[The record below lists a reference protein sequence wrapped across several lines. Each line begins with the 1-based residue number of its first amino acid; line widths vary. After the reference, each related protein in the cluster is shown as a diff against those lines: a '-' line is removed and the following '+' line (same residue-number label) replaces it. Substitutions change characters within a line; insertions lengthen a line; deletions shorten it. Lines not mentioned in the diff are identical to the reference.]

1 MVAVTSDMDTHSDA
15 GTPSRPARANRGCP
29 AAPHPQQYPTLSV
42 IIVSYNCLGLL
53 QKCLASIRAGARSMT
68 HEVIVVDNASDDGT
82 CEWIRRSA
90 PETRLFTNSANLGF
104 AKGCNLGIRESRGDY
119 VLLLN
124 PDTQVAG
131 GTFLSTWEYMQGSPR
146 LAACGCKILRPD
158 GSIDLSCKRNFPSP
172 WDALC
177 RMVGL
182 SKLLPQSTVFAS
194 YDAQQLDE
202 DRQQEVPLIDGCY
215 MMIRREAIDDIGLF
229 DERFFMYAEE
239 MDWCRRAH
247 MRGWSIGYDP
257 SGTIVHVKGEIT
269 RRSPFRMLYHF
280 HRSMALYCRK
290 HYRPWN
296 PVLLAVYPAIA
307 LRLVV
312 LVIMNL
318 LKTDRR
324 VSR

>member
-1 MVAVTSDMDTHSDA
+1 MAAATSGIGAHPDGGM
-15 GTPSRPARANRGCP
+15 PSRWTRTDAVCP
-29 AAPHPQQYPTLSV
+29 TAPHPQQHPTLSV
-42 IIVSYNCLGLL
+42 VIVSYDCLALL
-53 QKCLASIRAGARSMT
+53 QKCLASIRTGARSMT
-68 HEVIVVDNASDDGT
+68 YEVIVVDNASGDGT
-82 CEWIRRSA
+82 REWISRSS
-90 PETRLFTNSANLGF
+90 PETRFFANSTNLGF

-124 PDTQVAG
+124 PDTLVAG
-131 GTFLSTWEYMQGSPR
+131 GTFLSTWEYMQSSPR

-158 GSIDLSCKRNFPSP
+158 GSMDLSCKRNFPSP

-177 RMVGL
+177 RMLGL
-182 SKLLPQSTVFAS
+182 SKFFPQSTLFAR
-194 YDAQQLDE
+194 YDARQLDE
-202 DRQQEVPLIDGCY
+202 NCRQEVPLIDGCY
-215 MMIRREAIDDIGLF
+215 MMIRREAVDDIGLF

-247 MRGWSIGYDP
+247 LRGWSIGYDP

-312 LVIMNL
+312 LVVLNL
-318 LKTDRR
+318 LKTNRR
-324 VSR
+324 VSK